1 MKRAVLGLA
10 LILLLA
16 LALRGVA
23 LTAVPPGLTHDEAN
37 HGREALGVLDG
48 VYLFYFPLNYGS
60 EPLYSYTVALSMW
73 LFGEG
78 LFALRLVNVFFGVAA
93 IGLTALW
100 GARAFGRETAV
111 LAAALY
117 AVSFWPL
124 ASSREALRA
133 GMLPFFTA
141 AAIWFFWLIV
151 TNESSEKSLFNR
163 GGRAER
169 ESPEKNSALS
179 APSAVGF
186 FSGRTNEKSGNRRWW
201 LAAAFGAAVAFT
213 LHIYLAAR
221 VAWLIF
227 PLFLLYLA
235 LIHRPMFRHAWG
247 PTLAGLLLAGL
258 LVIPM
263 FVYLQL
269 HPEAL
274 TRLDMLDRPLQDL
287 RAGNFGPALRNVS
300 GALLAFVWPGAGD
313 RFLAYNI
320 PGRPVFEAV
329 TAVFFLLGLA
339 VSFWRWRSPA
349 HALLLLWFAVG
360 ILPSLIT
367 GATANTTRN
376 MAAQP
381 AVMLLPAVG
390 FVGLADWLRAR
401 FGTPTTA
408 RGLRPFTI
416 AALLW
421 LLVAGIVSGYDYF
434 WRWAQDPDVRGAYQV
449 NLMAALAYLE
459 ERETAPPIL
468 LSTVYPGPAHDP
480 SIALVMRPHA
490 AADLHW
496 VDARGALLWPGG
508 GAAQAI
514 IPGSTPPHPA
524 FAPYLRLIETREL
537 RPTDLDPSFDVYALR
552 PLEGVE
558 ETAVANFNGAVE
570 LLSAEWLEGEV
581 NGGET
586 AVIRTTWRVLDPAQA
601 GPPVPPSFTPDTV
614 LFTQLLTPE
623 GGVLSQQDRLDAP
636 AWNWQTGDIFQQI
649 HSILIP
655 PDTPPGA
662 YRAIVGFYSQSTL
675 ERLPT
680 LAPDG
685 SPGETFANA
694 PPLMVR

>member
-1 MKRAVLGLA
+1 MKRTVLLVA

-16 LALRGVA
+16 LAVRGVA

-60 EPLYSYTVALSMW
+60 EPLYSYTAALSMW

-78 LFALRLVNVFFGVAA
+78 LFALRLVNVVFGVAA
-93 IGLTALW
+93 IGLMALW
-100 GARAFGRETAV
+100 AARAFGWETAV
-111 LAAALY
+111 LAAAIY
-117 AVSFWPL
+117 ALSFWPL

-151 TNESSEKSLFNR
+151 TNEKA
-163 GGRAER
+163 G
-169 ESPEKNSALS
+169 K
-179 APSAVGF
+179 
-186 FSGRTNEKSGNRRWW
+186 RRWW

-227 PLFLLYLA
+227 PGFLLYLA
-235 LIHRPMFRHAWG
+235 LIHRPLFRRAWG
-247 PTLAGLLLAGL
+247 PTVAGLLLVGL
-258 LVIPM
+258 LVTPM

-287 RAGNFGPALRNVS
+287 RAANFGPVLRNVS

-339 VSFWRWRSPA
+339 LSLWRWRSPA

-360 ILPSLIT
+360 IIPSLIT

-381 AVMLLPAVG
+381 AVLLLPAIG
-390 FVGLADWLRAR
+390 FMGLADWLRGRWAV
-401 FGTPTTA
+401 
-408 RGLRPFTI
+408 RP
-416 AALLW
+416 AWLVGGALLW
-421 LLVAGIVSGYDYF
+421 LLVAGAVSSYDYF

-449 NLMAALAYLE
+449 NLVAALAHLE
-459 ERETAPPIL
+459 ETEVAPPIL

-490 AADLHW
+490 ADDLHW

-514 IPGSTPPHPA
+514 IPSSTPPHAA
-524 FAPYLRLIETREL
+524 FAPYLRLLETGEL
-537 RPTDLDPSFDVYALR
+537 RPTDLDPSFGVYALL
-552 PLEGVE
+552 PLEGVG

-570 LLSAEWLEGEV
+570 LLGAEWLAEGV
-581 NGGET
+581 MGGET
-586 AVIRTTWRVLDPAQA
+586 AVFLTTWRVLDPTQA

-614 LFTQLLTPE
+614 LFTQVLTPE
-623 GGVLSQQDRLDAP
+623 GDVLSQQDRLDAP
-636 AWNWQTGDIFQQI
+636 AWNWQTGDLFIQA
-649 HSILIP
+649 HALPIP
-655 PDTPPGA
+655 PDTLPGS
-662 YRAIVGFYSQSTL
+662 YRAIVGFYSQSGL

-680 LAPDG
+680 LEADG
-685 SPGETFANA
+685 SPGETFADV
-694 PPLMVR
+694 PPLLVR